1 MALDQI
7 RHPVHIFIRAW
18 INSNPGDETNV
29 TEQSADRRIGLLV
42 PSSDT
47 VMEPDLWRRLPI
59 DVSLHVARMYL
70 ESTTISGEE
79 KMLQEELKPAAR
91 RLSSVKPNLMI
102 FGCTSA
108 AGLHG
113 LDGDARIAKQVT
125 EITGSQTITVT
136 QAAIE
141 EIKSIRPQNVFLFTP
156 YVPELTERLLITF
169 QEAGLPVVDNHG
181 LGLDSDLDIAAVT
194 PEEICNV
201 VVEHVR
207 SLSEMP
213 DCIFV
218 SCTTFRAFEATDVIE
233 NELSIPVLTSNKA
246 AFRAILNYLEGEQ
259 GSK

>member
-1 MALDQI
+1 
-7 RHPVHIFIRAW
+7 
-18 INSNPGDETNV
+18 
-29 TEQSADRRIGLLV
+29 
-42 PSSDT
+42 
-47 VMEPDLWRRLPI
+47 
-59 DVSLHVARMYL
+59 MYL
-70 ESTTISGEE
+70 EVTTVIGEE
-79 KMLQEELKPAAR
+79 KMLREELVPAAHR
-91 RLSSVKPNLMI
+91 VSSVRPNLTI

-141 EIKSIRPQNVFLFTP
+141 EIKSIQPQSIFLFTP
-156 YVPELTERLLITF
+156 YVAELTERLQNTF
-169 QEAGLPVVDNHG
+169 QEAGLPIVGNRC

-194 PEEICNV
+194 PEEIRNV

-213 DCIFV
+213 DYVFI
-218 SCTTFRAFEATDVIE
+218 SCTTFRGFEAADVIE

-246 AFRAILNYLEGEQ
+246 AFQAILSYLDNEQ
-259 GSK
+259 ESKNNI